1 MVSRL
6 KIGTLLIAKDS
17 MEVRS
22 INEKYTIHNENEA
35 FIITGY
41 DDKSAYGNHY
51 ILLSQKL
58 KTSSKWADDT
68 IEENF
73 RII

>member
-1 MVSRL
+1 MLSRL
-6 KIGTLLIAKDS
+6 KIGTLLIAKHN
-17 MEVRS
+17 MEVTTTDS
-22 INEKYTIHNENEA
+22 KYSVHDKNEA

-41 DDKSAYGNHY
+41 DDKSAYGNDY

-58 KTSSKWADDT
+58 KTFSEWAEDT
-68 IEENF
+68 IEESF